1 MKTPEEF
8 LEEKVDPA
16 FLSRISIPAVI
27 EAMKEYAR
35 LNCRKQKQ
43 QCAASAKCE
52 EGAIIDLGFEII
64 PASVN
69 RNSILNC
76 PIVIE

>member
-43 QCAASAKCE
+43 QCAASAKLLFNSS
-52 EGAIIDLGFEII
+52 AIDLD
-64 PASVN
+64 
-69 RNSILNC
+69 SILNC
-76 PIVIE
+76 PIVVE